1 MVQSLLSNTPVWFKT
16 FLLVVLALTLG
27 MIAQRGVTQYDHTT
41 LSYDIM
47 FRDHEKRIT
56 TLEQMS
62 KDISK
67 LDQKVDRIMEL
78 LIQKR

>member
-1 MVQSLLSNTPVWFKT
+1 MVQSLLIKTPIWFKT
-16 FLLVVLALTLG
+16 FLLAVLAITLG
-27 MIAQRGVTQYDHTT
+27 MIAQRGITQYDHTT
-41 LSYDIM
+41 LTYDVM

>member
-1 MVQSLLSNTPVWFKT
+1 MVPSLLTNTPVWFKT